1 VIIKLIAKINRMLS
15 NKDSIEE
22 VVKVMRERV
31 EELQDR
37 CKEVVSPEVIEKEN
51 WYPEIRKT
59 ILSESTAQRMA
70 IKSEFMEELS
80 MEMGETRREV

>member
-1 VIIKLIAKINRMLS
+1 MIIKLIAKINRMLS